1 MLEYDDPELRSWFA
15 TLDADPRVE
24 WVEAQRDRLAVA
36 WESGTI
42 TEPKSTAFEFDTISE
57 PLGSRSTRSRRGRR
71 TAIMAAAVVLA
82 MVALI
87 VAATLPGIDGR
98 GVQTPRRPAPTTIPN
113 ISKTHAI
120 VVTPSTRLRDRQ
132 IVRVSSGFVPAMRR
146 GGSIDPQKIVVQIC
160 RVGVTPQSAD
170 FDCDRLT
177 TQGTWASQAATV
189 PFRQYPYMVRR
200 IITVGGNT
208 PQPRRL
214 DCAAAPGCVLYAVRD
229 AGGGPARRTQGAI
242 RYRRVMW
249 GVAPLVFDRAAS
261 PLPGPS
267 VTLTP
272 PGALRDGATVTVQGR
287 HFRPVYGR
295 LVNVCVSGTELCV
308 SVRPIQIDA
317 NGSFSVTVAPLL
329 PPRSV
334 FAAYDGTLQD
344 CHVVTCVIR
353 VRTPFPAG
361 FDMTGE
367 TVDVPVSFA
376 PAGTTA
382 YP

>member
-15 TLDADPRVE
+15 TLDADPRVD

-57 PLGSRSTRSRRGRR
+57 PLGSRSTRSRLGRR
-71 TAIMAAAVVLA
+71 TAITAAAVVLA
-82 MVALI
+82 IVALI
-87 VAATLPGIDGR
+87 VAATLPGIDRR

-132 IVRVSSGFVPAMRR
+132 IVRVSSGFVPAIRH
-146 GGSIDPQKIVVQIC
+146 GGTIDPQKIVVQIC
-160 RVGVTPQSAD
+160 RAGVTPQSAD

-229 AGGGPARRTQGAI
+229 AGGGPARRTEGAI

-261 PLPGPS
+261 PLPQS

-287 HFRPVYGR
+287 HFRPVYGT
-295 LVNVCVSGTELCV
+295 LVTVCVSGTELCE
-308 SVRPIQIDA
+308 SVRRRVHIDA
-317 NGSFSVTVAPLL
+317 NGSFSTRIYWP
-329 PPRSV
+329 V
-334 FAAYDGTLQD
+334 FAAHDGTLQD

-353 VRTPFPAG
+353 VQTPFPPG
-361 FDMTGE
+361 FYMGPE
-367 TVDVPVSFA
+367 TVDVPVS
-376 PAGTTA
+376 
-382 YP
+382 